1 MPAGKGVLVGP
12 PARDDEPVR
21 RVLVPARGAAAV
33 RLARSVR
40 EAGLEVVVLLAEH
53 DGVAAWAEVA
63 DDVVPVPGSPP
74 GWPPPERVIDAAVDA
89 GCDAVLPAWDRLA
102 RDPGFAARC
111 TRAGLRWLGSPR
123 ELLAFVGDRARVR
136 EQAEGQDIDVVPG
149 TRALTDPDLA
159 LAWAVSVG
167 FPVALKPAVG
177 RFRPLVRVD
186 DAEELLVAVEAM
198 LEDGPV
204 LVERF
209 VLGAREVE
217 VPVVGDGDEAVV
229 AVGTRDIT
237 GRVDGVRRLTTVP
250 AGGLHGDQELRI
262 MQSALSLAASIGW
275 RGVGA
280 VQFLVTPDGRP
291 YLLDLRPGLRPADL
305 ATERIYGVD
314 LVDAALRVGMGQRLL
329 WGAEEVE
336 ADGVAIGVR
345 LRASLEAGQSMRLGP
360 VHAPPEATLAV
371 REGESVR
378 PGDELGSL
386 LVHAPARQAALVRAK
401 VALDELS
408 LPGVPCDLPALRR
421 IVADRRTWMAHLD
434 RESVAELAGPDPDR

>member
-1 MPAGKGVLVGP
+1 MPGRQGGSE
-12 PARDDEPVR
+12 DQVR

-40 EAGLEVVVLLAEH
+40 EAGVEVVVLLAEH
-53 DGVAAWAEVA
+53 DEAAGWADLADHAVALR
-63 DDVVPVPGSPP
+63 GSPP
-74 GWPPPERVIDAAVDA
+74 GWPPLDQVIDAAVDA
-89 GCDAVLPAWDRLA
+89 GCDGVLPAWDRLA
-102 RDPGFAARC
+102 RDPALAARC
-111 TRAGLRWLGSPR
+111 ARAGLRWLGTPR
-123 ELLAFVGDRARVR
+123 ELLAFVGDRVRVR

-186 DAEELLVAVEAM
+186 NAEELLVAAEGM

-204 LVERF
+204 LVERY
-209 VLGAREVE
+209 VLGAREIE

-250 AGGLHGDQELRI
+250 AGGLPGDQELRI
-262 MQSALSLAASIGW
+262 MQAALSLAASIGW

-314 LVDAALRVGMGQRLL
+314 LVDAAMRVGMGQRLL

-336 ADGVAIGVR
+336 ADGVAIAVR
-345 LRASLEAGQSMRLGP
+345 LRASPDGASNMRLGA
-360 VHAPPEATLAV
+360 VVAPPEARLVV
-371 REGESVR
+371 RAGDRVR
-378 PGDELGSL
+378 AGDELGTL
-386 LVHAPARQAALVRAK
+386 LVQAPARQAALVRAK
-401 VALDELS
+401 IALDELH

-421 IVADRRTWMAHLD
+421 ILGDRRTWQAQLD
-434 RESVAELAGPDPDR
+434 REAVADLSGPDPDR